1 MPTGLRQAVTALMVA
16 ISISACAVLGD
27 GQPELGKGQISTAML
42 LDESPLARGFELEDT
57 SQIDI
62 LGLSPQMDAFV
73 SDHVE
78 ENQGSHAKL
87 QDLLS
92 AVMGGDEFEVV
103 YDDRTRTARET
114 FQERHGNCLSFTNMF
129 VALAREAGLDARY
142 QEVEIPPLWALSGQS
157 LLLNRHINV
166 HIRLE
171 SGVERVVDFNI
182 SDYNTNSETRI
193 IPDSRARA
201 HYFNNIGAEEMLVGD
216 TQLALANFRQSILE
230 DTSFSAAWVNL
241 GNLYRRDG
249 YAEYA
254 EAAYLRGLEI
264 DGGDLVAMSN
274 LANLYQ
280 EQGYTELAAAYTEK
294 VRTHR
299 MQNPY
304 YLFQL
309 ATESFVGGDYAA
321 AIKHMKHAILLRD
334 DEPRFYSLLSF
345 SYLMSGDREAA
356 RRSMEKAEAVAEKQ
370 DDEQR
375 YHQKL
380 IWLMSRDS
388 AD

>member
-1 MPTGLRQAVTALMVA
+1 MPKGLRQAVTGLMVA

-27 GQPELGKGQISTAML
+27 GQPELGTGQISTAML

-62 LGLSPQMDAFV
+62 LGLSPEMDAFV

-78 ENQGSHAKL
+78 EDQGSHAKL

-92 AVMGGDEFEVV
+92 AVMGGDEFQVV

-129 VALAREAGLDARY
+129 VALARKAGLDARY

-193 IPDSRARA
+193 ISDGRARA

-230 DTSFSAAWVNL
+230 DASFSAAWVNL

-309 ATESFVGGDYAA
+309 ATESFVGGDYGA